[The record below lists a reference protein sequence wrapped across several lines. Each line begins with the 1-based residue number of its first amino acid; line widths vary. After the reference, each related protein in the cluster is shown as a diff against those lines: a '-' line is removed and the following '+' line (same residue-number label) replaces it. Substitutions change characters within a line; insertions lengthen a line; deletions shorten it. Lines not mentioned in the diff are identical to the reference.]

1 MSEKLDVYNIGR
13 YDIINESRKAGADYV
28 LVVNIDGSKSQ
39 TLEYH
44 YLALEQALFD
54 KDGNLITMTNVSKK
68 VSPSVGNIQ
77 AAEENFF
84 QARDTLLEKLPFL
97 IKTRTPS
104 LLSGH

>member
-1 MSEKLDVYNIGR
+1 MDMDELGK
-13 YDIINESRKAGADYV
+13 YDIINESRKVGADYV
-28 LVVNIDGSKSQ
+28 LVVSVDGSKSQ
-39 TLEYH
+39 NLEYH

-54 KDGNLITMTNVSKK
+54 KNGNLITMTSISKK

-84 QARDTLLEKLPFL
+84 KARNELLDKLPFL
-97 IKTRTPS
+97 IKTRKPS